1 MDNDIK
7 IKTNEQRHKDVLLFL
22 QEELEPLKLRN
33 SASSYNLEKEY
44 EKTKKNKSFYVPV
57 LLISSL
63 LVVVLLSL
71 IMTKTIEKADK
82 DIRVNVEEFDDVNLK
97 NLIDTVAR
105 TQDQYE
111 NAVKN
116 KVQIERQMNSE
127 LNAALDKREGDIVTV
142 QSLNLRNK
150 KDEAARID
158 AIKKTYEDTVKQIR
172 GNYAEQLDAADSEIA
187 EYKQKLDEYDATK
200 LAAAQE
206 QQRALD
212 SQRQLQEL
220 EKKKMV
226 DSYENK
232 IQALERNLSE
242 TRRKHKDEMKKSLS
256 EVSDKLQSEIDALDP
271 EIKDE
276 YADTLLASPALNARL
291 ELDPVNHQ
299 VFGEGNISDGNL
311 KGRLDE
317 IKAMYEDYKYLDKSV
332 LEIPHKNQIGQ
343 YVSANAYMVDKVTN
357 DLADTVYNQ
366 YIEKV
371 SLRHEMEQ
379 LKQDHQ
385 AEVAKLNKEI
395 AALEEAKY
403 DVLYE
408 SMQGAGISCVI
419 SEKPVSKEEI
429 YVLIRPDA
437 RFLLGENAEEGCDA
451 EIPFKKVIKG
461 RVEKVEDGRFRFI
474 PEMKNGKYVDFDLEA
489 LKMGIQVKLK

>member
-7 IKTNEQRHKDVLLFL
+7 ITTNEQRHKDVLLFL
-22 QEELEPLKLRN
+22 QEELEPLKLTN

-57 LLISSL
+57 LLIGSL

-71 IMTKTIEKADK
+71 IMTITIEKADK

-127 LNAALDKREGDIVTV
+127 LNTALDKREGDIVTV

-150 KDEAARID
+150 KDEAARIE
-158 AIKKTYEDTVKQIR
+158 AIKKTYDDTVKQIR
-172 GNYAEQLDAADSEIA
+172 ASYAEQLDAADSEIA
-187 EYKQKLDEYDATK
+187 EYKKKLDEYDATK

-232 IQALERNLSE
+232 IQALERNLSDI
-242 TRRKHKDEMKKSLS
+242 RRKHKDDMKKSLS

-271 EIKDE
+271 VIEDE
-276 YADTLLASPALNARL
+276 YADSLLASPAMNARI
-291 ELDPVNHQ
+291 ELDPANHQ
-299 VFGEGNISDGNL
+299 VFGEGNISDGKL
-311 KGRLDE
+311 KERLDE
-317 IKAMYEDYKYLDKSV
+317 IKAMYEDYKYLDQSV

-343 YVSANAYMVDKVTN
+343 YVDANAYLVDKVTN
-357 DLADTVYNQ
+357 DLADTVYSQ

-379 LKQDHQ
+379 LKQDHE
-385 AEVAKLNKEI
+385 AEIARLNKEI

-437 RFLLGENAEEGCDA
+437 RVLLGENAAEGCDA

-461 RVEKVEDGRFRFI
+461 RVEKAEDGRFRFV

-489 LKMGIQVKLK
+489 LKMGVQIKLK